1 MKRLAVALSLIAA
14 PLAAQDYS
22 QGSKAKSWNL
32 YAEVPATFEAKVVDI
47 TCELTGDCP
56 SDCGAGTRQMGL
68 LRTDDNVLVL
78 AMKNSQANFM
88 GAARDLALY
97 CNQTVTVDGLMI
109 EDPDLNARNI
119 YLVQTLLAPGM
130 DKPAKA
136 NKASKLW
143 AADHPEAKG
152 KGAWF
157 RRDPRIKA
165 IIADE
170 GYLGLGL
177 EEDKAY
183 AEENFC
189 CGVPLHWYR
198 HC

>member
-1 MKRLAVALSLIAA
+1 MKIALSTALALIAA
-14 PLAAQDYS
+14 PLAAQDFS
-22 QGSKAKSWNL
+22 EGSKARSWNL
-32 YAEVPATFEAKVVDI
+32 YAEVPARFEAKVVDV
-47 TCELTGDCP
+47 TCELTGNCVE
-56 SDCGAGTRQMGL
+56 DCGAGSRQMGL
-68 LRTDDNVLVL
+68 LRTADDVLVL

-109 EDPDLNARNI
+109 EDEDLNVKNVFQ
-119 YLVQTLLAPGM
+119 VQTILVEGA

-136 NKASKLW
+136 NKGSKLW

-157 RRDPRIKA
+157 RRDPRVKA

-177 EEDKAY
+177 EEDKTY
-183 AEENFC
+183 AEENF
-189 CGVPLHWYR
+189 
-198 HC
+198 